1 MNYLE
6 VLMKKILTACMVL
19 AAAAGSVFADW
30 DKTISFGMSFPV
42 FNQKYE
48 IEDSEDDDDAKVSGI
63 GVNFDVQGRFV
74 NNNNNLALL
83 AGYSVGY
90 LGVDADNILDDA
102 SGTFSGIN
110 QSIIG
115 GIGYRFVNTERFQ
128 LTASALAG
136 MTFVNL
142 STDLSYS
149 DVDEEDGIPFSMK
162 ADVDYS
168 AFDFELGADIFAQF
182 YFTEHWGISAS
193 CTALFTVAGSGE
205 MEIDIKRVSIP
216 GVGSYTPG
224 ALGMSGKVSDDIDVK
239 PGSFIFVPRIM
250 ATYRF

>member
-1 MNYLE
+1 
-6 VLMKKILTACMVL
+6 MKKILTACMVL

-30 DKTISFGMSFPV
+30 DKTINFGMSFPV

-48 IEDSEDDDDAKVSGI
+48 FGESSDSEHDVDAEVSGT

-90 LGVDADNILDDA
+90 LGVDAKDLLGDGY
-102 SGTFSGIN
+102 SGDVGGIN
-110 QSIIG
+110 QSIIVG
-115 GIGYRFVNTERFQ
+115 AGCRFVNTERFQ

-136 MTFVNL
+136 FCFVHL
-142 STDLSYS
+142 SAEVKEWYDGIGV
-149 DVDEEDGIPFSMK
+149 DVDMDC
-162 ADVDYS
+162 S
-168 AFDFELGADIFAQF
+168 ACDFELGADIFAQF

-193 CTALFTVAGSGE
+193 CTALFTVTGWGE
-205 MEIDIKRVSIP
+205 ADIEAETKIP
-216 GVGSYTPG
+216 GTGYTVKASEG
-224 ALGMSGKVSDDIDVK
+224 EGFDVK

>member
-6 VLMKKILTACMVL
+6 VFMKKILTACIVL

-30 DKTISFGMSFPV
+30 DKTINFGMSFPV

-90 LGVDADNILDDA
+90 LGIKAKDFLGDDY
-102 SGTFSGIN
+102 SGDVGGIN

-136 MTFVNL
+136 FCFV
-142 STDLSYS
+142 DLSS
-149 DVDEEDGIPFSMK
+149 EVKEWDEDIGRYDIDM
-162 ADVDYS
+162 DCS

-205 MEIDIKRVSIP
+205 CEFEADIP
-216 GVGSYTPG
+216 GTRGTV
-224 ALGMSGKVSDDIDVK
+224 KVSDDFDVK
-239 PGSFIFVPRIM
+239 PGSFVFVPRIM

>member
-6 VLMKKILTACMVL
+6 VLMKKILTACMIL

-30 DKTISFGMSFPV
+30 DKTINFGMSFPV
-42 FNQKYE
+42 FNQKA
-48 IEDSEDDDDAKVSGI
+48 EDEEDEEAKIKGV

-90 LGVDADNILDDA
+90 LGIKAKDFLGDDY
-102 SGTFSGIN
+102 SGDVGGIN

-205 MEIDIKRVSIP
+205 CELEADIP
-216 GVGSYTPG
+216 GTRGTV
-224 ALGMSGKVSDDIDVK
+224 KVSDDFDVK

>member
-6 VLMKKILTACMVL
+6 VLMKKILTACMIL

-30 DKTISFGMSFPV
+30 DKTINFGMSFPV
-42 FNQKYE
+42 FNQKA
-48 IEDSEDDDDAKVSGI
+48 EDEEDEEAKIKGV

-182 YFTEHWGISAS
+182 YFIEHWGISAS

-205 MEIDIKRVSIP
+205 CELEADIP
-216 GVGSYTPG
+216 GTRGTV
-224 ALGMSGKVSDDIDVK
+224 KVSDDFDVK

>member
-6 VLMKKILTACMVL
+6 VLMKKILTACIVL

-74 NNNNNLALL
+74 NNNNNLVLL

-90 LGVDADNILDDA
+90 LGIKAKDFLGDDY
-102 SGTFSGIN
+102 SGDVGGIN

-128 LTASALAG
+128 LTASVLAG
-136 MTFVNL
+136 FCFV
-142 STDLSYS
+142 DLSS
-149 DVDEEDGIPFSMK
+149 EVKEWDEDIGRYDIDM
-162 ADVDYS
+162 DCS

-205 MEIDIKRVSIP
+205 CELEADIP
-216 GVGSYTPG
+216 GTRGTV
-224 ALGMSGKVSDDIDVK
+224 KVSDDFDVK

>member
-1 MNYLE
+1 
-6 VLMKKILTACMVL
+6 MKKILTACMIL

-30 DKTISFGMSFPV
+30 DKTINFGMSFPV
-42 FNQKYE
+42 FNQKA
-48 IEDSEDDDDAKVSGI
+48 EDEEDEEAKIKGV

-90 LGVDADNILDDA
+90 LGIKAKDFLGDDY
-102 SGTFSGIN
+102 SGDVGGIN

-205 MEIDIKRVSIP
+205 CELEADIP
-216 GVGSYTPG
+216 GTRGTV
-224 ALGMSGKVSDDIDVK
+224 KVSDDFDVK

>member
-30 DKTISFGMSFPV
+30 DKTINFGMSFPV
-42 FNQKYE
+42 FNQKA
-48 IEDSEDDDDAKVSGI
+48 EDEEDEEAKIKGV

-128 LTASALAG
+128 LTASVLAG

-205 MEIDIKRVSIP
+205 CELEADIP
-216 GVGSYTPG
+216 GTRGTV
-224 ALGMSGKVSDDIDVK
+224 KVSDDFDVK